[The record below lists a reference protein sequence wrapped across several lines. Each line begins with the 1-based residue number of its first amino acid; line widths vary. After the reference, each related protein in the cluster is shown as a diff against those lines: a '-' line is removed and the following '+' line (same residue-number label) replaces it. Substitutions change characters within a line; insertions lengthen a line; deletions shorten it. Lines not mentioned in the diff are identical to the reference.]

1 MSVHEQPTRI
11 VSRRRA
17 DDDRRTIEVHRARC
31 TSCSMT
37 LPDGMNYCGNCGTRV
52 YDRRRAHV
60 GSTLDGLYD
69 IEALI
74 AEGGFASI
82 YLARCR
88 SGGLEVAIKILH
100 EELGHDPTIVERF
113 AREARC
119 LVRLRDAHTV
129 ATLDHGT
136 TSDGVPYIVMELLR
150 GETLQE
156 HLARVGALRWRE
168 ALAIMRAACSSLA
181 EAHAHG
187 IVHRDLKPANL
198 HLGTGTVKVLD
209 FGLAKSAFEE
219 RELTRI
225 GQTVGTLPY
234 MSPEQRSGGP
244 CDARSDIFTLGV
256 IGSEMVTGRR
266 PFEDAPSAPH
276 HDVPDEVDRLLERC
290 LERSPAERFPTASE
304 LACEIDRILASTS
317 LARRADGPAFVRFP
331 MRIAAEH
338 AVVPAFVSGSSPA
351 IEVPPRRRYLDIAL
365 WAMWF
370 LAGGAGIGTALARLI

>member
-11 VSRRRA
+11 VSRRRV

-31 TSCSMT
+31 GACTMQ
-37 LPDGMNYCGNCGTRV
+37 LPDGMSYCGNCGTRV

-60 GSTLDGLYD
+60 GSTLDGLYEID
-69 IEALI
+69 ALI

-82 YLARCR
+82 YLARCLT
-88 SGGLEVAIKILH
+88 GGLEVAIKILH

-119 LVRLRDAHTV
+119 LVRLRDTHTV

-150 GETLQE
+150 GETLHE
-156 HLARVGALRWRE
+156 RLARVGAFRWRE

-198 HLGTGTVKVLD
+198 HLGSGIVKVLD
-209 FGLAKSAFEE
+209 FGLAKSAFDE

-234 MSPEQRSGGP
+234 MSPEQLAGGP

-256 IGSEMVTGRR
+256 IGHEMLTGHR
-266 PFEDAPSAPH
+266 PFDDAATGHPEI
-276 HDVPDEVDRLLERC
+276 PDEVERLIERC
-290 LERSPAERFPTASE
+290 IERTPAERFATMNE
-304 LACEIDRILASTS
+304 LACEIDRILESTS
-317 LARRADGPAFVRFP
+317 SARAAPAFRFP
-331 MRIAAEH
+331 PRLAAEH
-338 AVVPAFVSGSSPA
+338 AAVPAFVSGSSPA
-351 IEVPPRRRYLDIAL
+351 IEVPERKRYLDVAL
-365 WAMWF
+365 WALWF
-370 LAGGAGIGTALARLI
+370 VVGGAGIGSALAHLI